1 MRGISLYRNILCMTA
16 VVMALFMGTALAAPR
31 AMTVDD
37 VVIAGIA
44 PGSAL
49 SYVRSIYGEPDGE
62 KTIRIGNYN
71 HPAYL
76 VDYYGQGFVIT
87 YNIMEDGAWNP
98 LVQKIE
104 STNAAL
110 MMPSGLHVGM
120 KIADVQQIFSNL
132 QERPS
137 VDKNA
142 AKDYVTPIGD
152 FGVTLSNGKEGIRFA
167 VFTVDKKGIVQK
179 ILLTDKYA
187 DI

>member
-1 MRGISLYRNILCMTA
+1 MRGIFLYRNILCMTA
-16 VVMALFMGTALAAPR
+16 LVMVLFMGTALAAPR

-37 VVIAGIA
+37 VAIAGIA
-44 PGSAL
+44 PGNDL
-49 SYVRSIYGEPDGE
+49 NYVRSIYGEPDGE

-110 MMPSGLHVGM
+110 VMPSGIHVGM
-120 KIADVQQIFSNL
+120 KIADVQQIFNDL
-132 QERPS
+132 KEYPAEKEYMTR
-137 VDKNA
+137 
-142 AKDYVTPIGD
+142 
-152 FGVTLSNGKEGIRFA
+152 FGISLSNGKEGVRFF
-167 VFTVDKKGIVQK
+167 VLQIDQKGIVQK
-179 ILLTDKYA
+179 ILLTDQYA
-187 DI
+187 DE

>member
-1 MRGISLYRNILCMTA
+1 MGGISLYRNILCMTA

-31 AMTVDD
+31 AMNVDD

-76 VDYYGQGFVIT
+76 VDYYGEGFVIT
-87 YNIMEDGAWNP
+87 YDIFGGVQNP
-98 LVQKIE
+98 LIQSIE

-110 MMPSGLHVGM
+110 VMPSGIHVGM
-120 KIADVQQIFSNL
+120 KISEVQQIFSDI
-132 QERPS
+132 QEPFRR
-137 VDKNA
+137 DEKNNQYTSPRF
-142 AKDYVTPIGD
+142 YVEVSD
-152 FGVTLSNGKEGIRFA
+152 EKKGIRTV
-167 VFTVDKKGIVQK
+167 VFDVDKKGVIQK
-179 ILLTDKYA
+179 IFIYDKYGI
-187 DI
+187 D